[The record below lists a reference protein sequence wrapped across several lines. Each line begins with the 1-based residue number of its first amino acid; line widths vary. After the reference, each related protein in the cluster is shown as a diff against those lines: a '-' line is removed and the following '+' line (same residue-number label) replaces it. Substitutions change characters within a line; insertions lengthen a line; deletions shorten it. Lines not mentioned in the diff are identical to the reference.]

1 VGNPSRPPQDN
12 LGLHRSFS
20 RSSIA
25 SGATHREGM
34 GRWMSAEG
42 SPALR
47 RLFSPLQ
54 IGRIVLH
61 NRIVSTAHSTG
72 LSEGTKLGERVIAYY
87 AARARGGVGLVIT
100 GSTSVHPTSTS
111 KLMPALANW
120 DDTIVEP
127 YRRLAAAVH
136 PYGTRV
142 FAQLN
147 HAGALSGGGEG
158 LNRIVAPSAVDSE
171 LGTETPHELA
181 REEITEIVAAFA
193 AAAARAREGGLDG
206 VELHG
211 GHGNL
216 IQQFLSPLTNRRD
229 DEYGGSA
236 ERRRRFALEV
246 ASAVRAAAG
255 PDFVVGLRLSAEE
268 DHEGGLTLADTRE
281 IAPAVVAAGRLD
293 YVNVTSGSD
302 LTAWSQAHHYAPMY
316 LQSGHMRRLARGIRE
331 VVPVPVVC
339 VGRIVDPRDAEAIL
353 EAGDADLVGMTRALI
368 ADRDLPEKARR
379 GDFDGIRYCVGIN
392 DGCLGR
398 LYRGVHI
405 TCVQDPR
412 TGRELDLDALPPAAA
427 SRRVVVVGGGV
438 AGLEA
443 ARIAALRGHRVT
455 LLERGPE
462 LGGQIRLARR
472 APGRAELG
480 AIVDHLTREIG
491 RQTVEVACGVE
502 ATAES
507 VLALEPEAVVVATG
521 SEACMPDLEGGEGRY
536 VSARDALDGARVGD
550 LVVVYDTKGDMV
562 GLSTADWLAGRRHRV
577 TVVTP
582 RRHPGQQIELMTGRL
597 LYQRLLDRDV
607 TFIVESE
614 VARLTED
621 GVAIRHRYT
630 GRETILPQIA
640 TVVAACGAKANDGLY
655 WALRR
660 RAPALDLHQIGD
672 AAAPRQ
678 IERAIYEGHMAARAI

>member
-1 VGNPSRPPQDN
+1 
-12 LGLHRSFS
+12 
-20 RSSIA
+20 
-25 SGATHREGM
+25 
-34 GRWMSAEG
+34 MSVD
-42 SPALR
+42 SPALP
-47 RLFSPLQ
+47 RLFSPLK
-54 IGRIVLH
+54 IGGITLR

-72 LSEGTKLGERVIAYY
+72 LSEGTEIGDRVIAYY
-87 AARARGGVGLVIT
+87 TARARGGVGLVIT
-100 GSTSVHPTSTS
+100 GSTSVHPSSTS

-120 DDTIVEP
+120 DRSIIAP

-136 PYGTRV
+136 AHGTRV

-147 HAGALSGGGEG
+147 HAGALSGAGDK
-158 LNRIVAPSAVDSE
+158 LHRIVAPSAVDLE
-171 LGTETPHELA
+171 LGGDTPHALTIP
-181 REEITEIVAAFA
+181 EIEEIVAAFA
-193 AAAARAREGGLDG
+193 AAAVRARDAGLDG

-229 DEYGGSA
+229 DDYGGA
-236 ERRRRFALEV
+236 PENRLRFALEV
-246 ASAVRAAAG
+246 ARAVRAAVG

-268 DHEGGLTLADTRE
+268 DHPGGLTLADTRGF
-281 IAPAVVAAGRLD
+281 APAIVEAGRLD

-316 LQSGHMRRLARGIRE
+316 LPSGHMRRLAREIRKA
-331 VVPVPVVC
+331 VSVPVLC
-339 VGRIVDPRDAEAIL
+339 IGRIVDPRDAEAIL

-412 TGRELDLDALPPAAA
+412 TGRELDLDVLPKAPT
-427 SRRVVVVGGGV
+427 RRRIVVAGGGI

-455 LLERGPE
+455 LLEREPE
-462 LGGQIRLARR
+462 LGGQIQLARR

-480 AIVDHLTREIG
+480 AIADHLAREVKRLDVTI
-491 RQTVEVACGVE
+491 ACNIA
-502 ATAES
+502 ATAQS
-507 VLALEPEAVVVATG
+507 VLALEPDAVVIATG
-521 SEACMPDLEGGEGRY
+521 STAHMPELDGSDGRY

-562 GLSTADWLAGRRHRV
+562 GLSTADWLARNHHRV
-577 TVVTP
+577 TVVTS
-582 RRHPGQQIELMTGRL
+582 RRYPGDRVELMTGRL
-597 LYQRLLDRDV
+597 LYQRLLDQNV

-614 VARLTED
+614 VVRLTDD
-621 GVAIRHRYT
+621 GVAIRNRYS
-630 GRETILPQIA
+630 GRESVLPDIA
-640 TVVAACGAKANDGLY
+640 TVVAACGGTSNDGLFHELKSQ
-655 WALRR
+655 AQSLE
-660 RAPALDLHQIGD
+660 LHLIGD
-672 AAAPRQ
+672 AASPRQ
-678 IERAIYEGHMAARAI
+678 IERAIYEGHMAAREL